1 MSELKIIAET
11 PITVVET
18 REFLEK
24 IEKRDKELSEK
35 ATKTKEHINKITKKT
50 AKDIK
55 AIKKKLEASEIARLK
70 PRQIVK
76 LLDVYPKNI
85 DTVKTIFA
93 SESITLK
100 QDDINKILECF
111 K

>member
-1 MSELKIIAET
+1 MSELKIINET
-11 PITVVET
+11 PISIVET

-50 AKDIK
+50 PKDIK
-55 AIKKKLEASEIARLK
+55 EIKKKLEAAGIARLK

-76 LLDVYPKNI
+76 LLDIYPK
-85 DTVKTIFA
+85 DTDTIKTIFT

-100 QDDINKILECF
+100 QEDINKILECF